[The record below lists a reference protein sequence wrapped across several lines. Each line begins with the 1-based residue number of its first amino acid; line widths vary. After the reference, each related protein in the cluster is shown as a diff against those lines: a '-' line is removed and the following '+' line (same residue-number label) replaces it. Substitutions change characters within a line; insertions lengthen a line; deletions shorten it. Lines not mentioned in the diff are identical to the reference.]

1 MIKDSEERTE
11 FEIGAS
17 TMTKVEKAS
26 LYCSSQKDC
35 EECPTHAVCFSED
48 YHGIPFRLLD
58 DKKLENLLEAI
69 NGEAG

>member
-1 MIKDSEERTE
+1 
-11 FEIGAS
+11 
-17 TMTKVEKAS
+17 MTKVEKAS